1 MDTAVSFN
9 FIRLRIGKDRNKQRH
24 NQVYLYIIQRD
35 SAWTVKFPDKLLTWF
50 DVDQLI
56 WYTCI

>member
-35 SAWTVKFPDKLLTWF
+35 SA
-50 DVDQLI
+50 
-56 WYTCI
+56 